1 MATHRYSA
9 QEVATAVGACYGL
22 ITLAA
27 RQLGC
32 TRQTVFNYAHRFP
45 SVRAAIEQ
53 ARAEAIDLAEAA
65 LFAAV
70 ERGEPWAVQFLLR
83 GPGRHRGYGEKY
95 EVRAEITVSDPKP
108 KPLSVD
114 VIDFDDYNRRCEE
127 ALRAGWQPSEVFRL
141 TEGDAEAE
149 DDAEDEPDAG

>member
-1 MATHRYSA
+1 MGSARRYSA
-9 QEVATAVGACYGL
+9 QEVATAVGECYGL
-22 ITLAA
+22 ITFAA

-53 ARAEAIDLAEAA
+53 ARAGAIDLAEAA

-83 GPGRHRGYGEKY
+83 GPGRVRGYGEKY
-95 EVRAEITVSDPKP
+95 EVRAEVTVNEPKVQP
-108 KPLSVD
+108 RSL
-114 VIDFDDYNRRCEE
+114 DFDYDDFNRRTEH
-127 ALRAGWQPSEVFRL
+127 ALRLVARIQR
-141 TEGDAEAE
+141 GDA
-149 DDAEDEPDAG
+149 PDADADAGDTSAAVEG